1 MSFADLFAAYDLP
14 EGALPVRCHVLD
26 EEHADEL
33 EDYLVEHLPGCY
45 ASARHIENR
54 AAATGMS
61 PSEVLANRLPDPGN
75 IMSGDFG
82 EIVSLFFL
90 SSERAE
96 RTTLV
101 KKWRYKQ
108 DRTKAAPHSDV
119 IILHK
124 RHSTRASRSD
134 FVICAEVKQ
143 KATPGPRYIPIE
155 AAVASLSDDRVGRL
169 GRALTWLREKAIDQE
184 SPDRI
189 ELLNRFTVD
198 PRVEYLKEFKA
209 VAIIDRDLLH
219 EEICRD
225 TELPPHTNEFEVV
238 VIGINDLKTLYET
251 VYERAVE
258 ELDSE

>member
-1 MSFADLFAAYDLP
+1 MSFADLFDAYDLP
-14 EGALPVRCHVLD
+14 DGALPVRCHVLD
-26 EEHADEL
+26 EARASEL
-33 EDYLVEHLPGCY
+33 EDYLAGQLPSCY
-45 ASARHIENR
+45 ATVRHLENR

-61 PSEVLANRLPDPGN
+61 PGEVLANRLPDPGN

-108 DRTKAAPHSDV
+108 DRTKAALHSDV
-119 IILHK
+119 VILHK
-124 RHSTRASRSD
+124 RHPNRASRID

-143 KATPGPRYIPIE
+143 KATPNPRYIPIE
-155 AAVASLSDDRVGRL
+155 AAVESLSEDRVGRL
-169 GRALTWLREKAIDQE
+169 GRALTWLREKAVDQE
-184 SPDRI
+184 SLERI
-189 ELLNRFTVD
+189 ALLNRFTVD
-198 PRVEYLKEFKA
+198 PRVEYLKHFKA
-209 VAIIDRDLLH
+209 VAIIDRDLLD

-225 TELPPHTNEFEVV
+225 TELPPQTNDFEVV
-238 VIGINDLKTLYET
+238 VIGVNDLKTIYET